1 MSRIVTAALLLLAAL
16 PARAGDR
23 VAVLVE
29 LFTSEG
35 CSSCPPADAVL
46 ARLVREQPVQGV
58 EILALSE
65 HVDYWDS
72 LGWQDPY
79 SHRIFTE
86 RQQTYSSHLRRG
98 NIYTPQAVVDGRA
111 EVLGSDEQ
119 AARSAAVQAA
129 GQPHGTIT
137 ALRRGNALHLEA
149 TLPPHSGAEVL
160 LAAVDDPPP
169 GRVARGENA
178 GRTLSHIRVVREL
191 RRIGRIE
198 QGAWSGDVDLGAQA
212 ATLRLV
218 AFVQERSSGRVLAS
232 ATWDPPGR
240 RP

>member
-1 MSRIVTAALLLLAAL
+1 MSRIVAAALLLLAAL
-16 PARAGDR
+16 PAHAGDR

-119 AARSAAVQAA
+119 AARSAALQAA
-129 GQPHGTIT
+129 AQPHGTIM
-137 ALRRGNALHLEA
+137 ARRSGNALHLEA
-149 TLPPHSGAEVL
+149 TLPRHSGAEVL

-169 GRVARGENA
+169 GRVVRGENA
-178 GRTLSHIRVVREL
+178 GRTLSHVRVVREL
-191 RRIGRIE
+191 RRIGRVE
-198 QGAWSGDVDLGAQA
+198 QGAWSADVDLGALA

>member
-1 MSRIVTAALLLLAAL
+1 MTAMLAA
-16 PARAGDR
+16 
-23 VAVLVE
+23 AVLVE

-46 ARLVREQPVQGV
+46 ARLVRDQPVQGAD
-58 EILALSE
+58 ILVLSE

-72 LGWQDPY
+72 LGWRGPY
-79 SHRIFTE
+79 SRPIFTQ
-86 RQQTYSSHLRRG
+86 RQPAAPAPVRG
-98 NIYTPQAVVDGRA
+98 GDIFTPH
-111 EVLGSDEQ
+111 
-119 AARSAAVQAA
+119 A
-129 GQPHGTIT
+129 G
-137 ALRRGNALHLEA
+137 
-149 TLPPHSGAEVL
+149 V
-160 LAAVDDPPP
+160 
-169 GRVARGENA
+169 
-178 GRTLSHIRVVREL
+178 
-191 RRIGRIE
+191 GRIE